1 MAKKQNITPL
11 SERIRRK
18 RLNTGLT
25 QVEVAAK
32 MGIAQSIIS
41 QWETGKISPSD
52 DELSKIGAIIGKVY
66 RPQVSTDSE
75 QLTEE
80 NEEEIQSYE
89 SPFSVWLRKT
99 RLEKGISV
107 PELAQKANV
116 TPPTIYAI
124 ETGKI
129 GNPQEKTQKK
139 IKNALGEEVPIDVT
153 DETEKG
159 AQIEGIG
166 HLIDFNPHD
175 KEELPTCPGVYVLY
189 DVSERPIYV
198 GQGGN
203 IKLRILDHE
212 QKFWFKDPIVKNGSY
227 IRISEKVQRIQI
239 ETLLIKFLKSNAVL
253 NVKNVDR

>member
-1 MAKKQNITPL
+1 MPKNQNITTL
-11 SERIRRK
+11 GERIRRK

-25 QVEVAAK
+25 QDELAAK
-32 MGIAQSIIS
+32 MGIAQATIS
-41 QWETGKISPSD
+41 QWETGRVNPSD

-66 RPQVSTDSE
+66 RRQVSLDSK
-75 QLTEE
+75 QVSGE

-99 RLEKGISV
+99 RLDKDISV

-116 TPPTIYAI
+116 TPSTIYAI

-139 IKNALGEEVPIDVT
+139 IKNALGEEVPLEVT
-153 DETEKG
+153 DETEKD
-159 AQIEGIG
+159 AQIEGFG
-166 HLIDFNPHD
+166 QLIDFNPHD

-189 DVSERPIYV
+189 DVSDRPIYV
-198 GQGGN
+198 GEGGN
-203 IKLRILDHE
+203 IKSRILEHE
-212 QKFWFKDPIVKNGSY
+212 QKFWFKAPIVVNGSY
-227 IRISEKVQRIQI
+227 VKIPEKIQRRQI
-239 ETLLIKFLKSNAVL
+239 ETLLIRFLKSNAVI